1 MESFAKKPSLSV
13 ETQRIAGYSHM
24 RETLNL
30 LCFGVLLWDSVL
42 MGAFGSCVATF
53 IIDLHAR
60 AHLRLDYHIYVSLW
74 TRPHCLRFSLF
85 FIVLF
90 NSFCRKRSPNLVCM
104 TAGVKHIHS
113 HSLLNRSWQLL
124 ESLCYCQP
132 TRNNLHSFRSCIFN
146 V

>member
-1 MESFAKKPSLSV
+1 MWVQTYHPCRWRLKGLLVIPICVKPSICCVLDV
-13 ETQRIAGYSHM
+13 F
-24 RETLNL
+24 
-30 LCFGVLLWDSVL
+30 LCDSLL